1 MSKLITNTIR
11 HTGGSA
17 DNITLDNSQNVTVEG
32 NATVDGTSTL
42 TGNVTCS
49 GQLKTDAIRHT
60 GASSDAIT
68 LANDGTATAKITN
81 YPHRNL
87 IINGAMQ
94 VHQRGTASTSN
105 GMNTMDRW
113 ATSCNGNDEVPEQ
126 HEHGLSSSD
135 TGPWEKGF
143 RKSWYIRNGNQTSGA
158 GADDR
163 VTIQYKFEAQDIA
176 KSGWDYTSASSYVTL
191 QFWVMSSI
199 AQNFY
204 GHFTSEDGT
213 AQSYIFETGSLS
225 ANTWKHVTV
234 TIPGNSNIT
243 VDNDTGLGFYIEFV
257 MFRGTNKTASGKAL
271 NTWAAFDSAARVP
284 DMTTTWY
291 TTDNAT
297 FELTGVQLEV
307 GDTATDFEHRSYGDD
322 LAKCQRYY
330 QIQEGNSDLHI
341 QAGKGQGTTS
351 VDVGHA
357 LAVPLRAQPTIVCG
371 ANRVFMHNGYSDS
384 TTTPTISS
392 WDASK
397 SIHSSV
403 IPLNLGGHSSITSNY
418 VCGWT
423 PKSAALTFEAEL

>member
-1 MSKLITNTIR
+1 MSQLKVDTIR
-11 HTGGSA
+11 HTG
-17 DNITLDNSQNVTVEG
+17 
-32 NATVDGTSTL
+32 AT
-42 TGNVTCS
+42 
-49 GQLKTDAIRHT
+49 
-60 GASSDAIT
+60 SDAIT

-307 GDTATDFEHRSYGDD
+307 GDTATDFEHRSYIDEFNR
-322 LAKCQRYY
+322 CQRYY
-330 QIQEGNSDLHI
+330 FVACKGDNVPFCAGESHNGSQFVGFIKYPTEMRATPTLKHNDGTSYYQCYGNSTSDSCDSVGTSRNCPTGFVVALS
-341 QAGKGQGTTS
+341 GNLSLTQGTGTYARTANAS
-351 VDVGHA
+351 A
-357 LAVPLRAQPTIVCG
+357 LIA
-371 ANRVFMHNGYSDS
+371 FD
-384 TTTPTISS
+384 
-392 WDASK
+392 
-397 SIHSSV
+397 
-403 IPLNLGGHSSITSNY
+403 
-418 VCGWT
+418 
-423 PKSAALTFEAEL
+423 AEL

>member
-1 MSKLITNTIR
+1 MSQLKVDTIR
-11 HTGGSA
+11 HTG
-17 DNITLDNSQNVTVEG
+17 
-32 NATVDGTSTL
+32 AT
-42 TGNVTCS
+42 
-49 GQLKTDAIRHT
+49 
-60 GASSDAIT
+60 SDAIT

-87 IINGAMQ
+87 VINGAMQ

-243 VDNDTGLGFYIEFV
+243 VDNDTGEGFYIEFV

-307 GDTATDFEHRSYGDD
+307 GDTATDFEHLSYADEFNR
-322 LAKCQRYY
+322 CQRYY
-330 QIQEGNSDLHI
+330 FVACKGDNVPFCAGESHNGSQFVGFIKYPTEMRATPTLKHNDGTSYYQCYGNSTSDSCDSVGTSRNCPTGFVVALS
-341 QAGKGQGTTS
+341 GNLSLTQGTGTYARTANAS
-351 VDVGHA
+351 A
-357 LAVPLRAQPTIVCG
+357 LIA
-371 ANRVFMHNGYSDS
+371 FD
-384 TTTPTISS
+384 
-392 WDASK
+392 
-397 SIHSSV
+397 
-403 IPLNLGGHSSITSNY
+403 
-418 VCGWT
+418 
-423 PKSAALTFEAEL
+423 AEL

>member
-1 MSKLITNTIR
+1 MSQLKVDTIR
-11 HTGGSA
+11 HTG
-17 DNITLDNSQNVTVEG
+17 
-32 NATVDGTSTL
+32 AT
-42 TGNVTCS
+42 
-49 GQLKTDAIRHT
+49 
-60 GASSDAIT
+60 SDAIT
-68 LANDGTATAKITN
+68 LANDGTATARITN

-94 VHQRGTASTSN
+94 VHQRGTGSTSN

-126 HEHGLSSSD
+126 HEHALTSSD

-158 GADDR
+158 GVDDR

-204 GHFTSEDGT
+204 GHFTSVDGT

-271 NTWAAFDSAARVP
+271 NTWAAYDSSARVP

-297 FELTGVQLEV
+297 WELTGVQLEL
-307 GDTATDFEHRSYGDD
+307 GDTANDYDHRSYGDELHQCRRYFQRLNTPAD
-322 LAKCQRYY
+322 GERELALGVWEDGGVVNTTFQFSPVMRATPTGIVGSGTNYFTIRTAASNDNFDTFSLFAARKTQAMFRATS
-330 QIQEGNSDLHI
+330 GVSGTGG
-341 QAGKGQGTTS
+341 QAGLLRTQYAAAT
-351 VDVGHA
+351 VDV
-357 LAVPLRAQPTIVCG
+357 
-371 ANRVFMHNGYSDS
+371 S
-384 TTTPTISS
+384 
-392 WDASK
+392 
-397 SIHSSV
+397 
-403 IPLNLGGHSSITSNY
+403 
-418 VCGWT
+418 
-423 PKSAALTFEAEL
+423 AEL

>member
-1 MSKLITNTIR
+1 MSQLKVDTIR
-11 HTGGSA
+11 HTG
-17 DNITLDNSQNVTVEG
+17 
-32 NATVDGTSTL
+32 AT
-42 TGNVTCS
+42 
-49 GQLKTDAIRHT
+49 
-60 GASSDAIT
+60 SDAIT
-68 LANDGTATAKITN
+68 LVNDGTATAKITN

-204 GHFTSEDGT
+204 GHFTSVDGT
-213 AQSYIFETGSLS
+213 AQSYIFETGSLT
-225 ANTWKHVTV
+225 ANQWTKVTK

-243 VDNDTGLGFYIEFV
+243 VDNDTGEGFYIEFV

-307 GDTATDFEHRSYGDD
+307 GDTATDFDHLSYGDE
-322 LAKCQRYY
+322 LARCQRYY
-330 QIQEGNSDLHI
+330 QKFTGISYRLY
-341 QAGKGQGTTS
+341 TS
-351 VDVGHA
+351 NVHRWG
-357 LAVPLRAQPTIVCG
+357 VPLPVTMRAAPSATKSYG
-371 ANRVFMHNGYSDS
+371 S
-384 TTTPTISS
+384 TTNYGTDNTGSADGTMLNYDVQYTGGGTGVVDNGSGTITL
-392 WDASK
+392 A
-397 SIHSSV
+397 
-403 IPLNLGGHSSITSNY
+403 
-418 VCGWT
+418 
-423 PKSAALTFEAEL
+423 AEL